1 MDSDFVHLR
10 FHSEYSIVNGIVR
23 LDPAIAAAVAD
34 GCVALGITDQMNIFG
49 GLRFYSHAIA
59 AGIKPIVGC
68 DLWVTNPDENRADS
82 PYRLTVY
89 CQNHAG
95 YLSLCSL
102 LTRGWLENQHAG
114 RGEIRAEWLTPESC
128 QGLIALSG
136 GPKVWSKSN

>member
-34 GCVALGITDQMNIFG
+34 SRVALGITDQMNIFG

-68 DLWVTNPDENRADS
+68 DLWVTNPDENQS
-82 PYRLTVY
+82 VF
-89 CQNHAG
+89 
-95 YLSLCSL
+95 
-102 LTRGWLENQHAG
+102 
-114 RGEIRAEWLTPESC
+114 
-128 QGLIALSG
+128 
-136 GPKVWSKSN
+136 